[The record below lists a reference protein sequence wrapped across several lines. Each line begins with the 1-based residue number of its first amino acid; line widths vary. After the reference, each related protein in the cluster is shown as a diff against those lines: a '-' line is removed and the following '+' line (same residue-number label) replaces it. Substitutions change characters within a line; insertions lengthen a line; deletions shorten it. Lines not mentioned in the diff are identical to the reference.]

1 MTAKEMWQW
10 IHCNYGEEL
19 CLDSS
24 DDDYVAPPSF
34 IDEPIRDD
42 YITPSRLNQVNFI
55 SLRNGIM
62 ERFDRKILQG
72 LGSVQMK

>member
-24 DDDYVAPPSF
+24 DEDYVAPPSF

-42 YITPSRLNQVNFI
+42 YITPSRLNQVNFMC
-55 SLRNGIM
+55 LRNGII
-62 ERFDRKILQG
+62 ERFDIKILQG

>member
-42 YITPSRLNQVNFI
+42 YITPSRLSQVNFMY
-55 SLRNGIM
+55 LRNGII
-62 ERFDRKILQG
+62 ERIDQNIPPG
-72 LGSVQMK
+72 LGTV

>member
-19 CLDSS
+19 CLDTS

-42 YITPSRLNQVNFI
+42 YITPSRLNQVNFMC
-55 SLRNGIM
+55 LRNGII
-62 ERFDRKILQG
+62 ERLDRKILQG

>member
-42 YITPSRLNQVNFI
+42 CITPSRLNQVNI
-55 SLRNGIM
+55 MCLRNGII
-62 ERFDRKILQG
+62 ERIDRKIHPG
-72 LGSVQMK
+72 LGIV

>member
-24 DDDYVAPPSF
+24 DEDYVAPPSF

-42 YITPSRLNQVNFI
+42 YITPSRLNQVNFMC
-55 SLRNGIM
+55 LRNGII
-62 ERFDRKILQG
+62 ERFDRKVLQG

>member
-42 YITPSRLNQVNFI
+42 CITPSRLNQVNI
-55 SLRNGIM
+55 TCLRNGII
-62 ERFDRKILQG
+62 ERIDRKIPPG
-72 LGSVQMK
+72 LGSV

>member
-42 YITPSRLNQVNFI
+42 YITPSRLNQVNFMC
-55 SLRNGIM
+55 SRNGII